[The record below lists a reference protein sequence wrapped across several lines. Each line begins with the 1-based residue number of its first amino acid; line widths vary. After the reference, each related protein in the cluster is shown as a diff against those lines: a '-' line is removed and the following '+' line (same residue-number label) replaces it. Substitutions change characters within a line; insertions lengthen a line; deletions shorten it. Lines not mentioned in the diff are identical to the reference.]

1 MNKEELIRKLRAG
14 EDVNLEVR
22 RDELGYAPLTW
33 VKDRIDLTNVDLT
46 GIDFSNKRISYV
58 DF

>member
-22 RDELGYAPLTW
+22 RDEWGYAPLTW
-33 VKDRIDLTNVDLT
+33 VKDRINLTDVDLS
-46 GIDFSNKRISYV
+46 GV
-58 DF
+58 DINIMWYG